1 MKRSFFI
8 FKKRRIMI
16 QRIQSVYL
24 LAVTILMVVCMCSPV
39 GSIIAN
45 TQEISEFGHLCI
57 TFPDG
62 TKDYASWALFAIL
75 LVVAILSFGTIFLF
89 KKRMLQIRL
98 TIFSS
103 VMLIGYYLTLIA
115 MIFMLADDTSFSA
128 SWAICLPFV
137 AIVLNWLA
145 IRGIG
150 ADEALVK
157 AYDRLR

>member
-1 MKRSFFI
+1 
-8 FKKRRIMI
+8 MI

-24 LAVTILMVVCMCSPV
+24 LVVTILMVICMCSPI
-39 GSIIAN
+39 GSIITSAN
-45 TQEISEFGHLCI
+45 EISELGNLCI

-62 TKDYASWALFAIL
+62 TKDYSPWALFVIL
-75 LVVAILSFGTIFLF
+75 LVVAALSFVTIFLF

-103 VMLIGYYLTLIA
+103 VVLIGYYMALVAYL
-115 MIFMLADDTSFSA
+115 FMLAEDTTFSA
-128 SWAICLPFV
+128 SWTICLPF
-137 AIVLNWLA
+137 AALILNWLA

-157 AYDRLR
+157 AYARLR

>member
-1 MKRSFFI
+1 
-8 FKKRRIMI
+8 MI

-24 LAVTILMVVCMCSPV
+24 LVVTILMIICMCNPV
-39 GSIIAN
+39 GSIIASTN
-45 TQEISEFGHLCI
+45 EISEFGNLCI
-57 TFPDG
+57 TLPDG
-62 TKDYASWALFAIL
+62 TKDYAPWALFAIL
-75 LVVAILSFGTIFLF
+75 MVVAILSFVTIFLF

-103 VMLIGYYLTLIA
+103 IMLIGYYLALVA
-115 MIFMLADDTSFSA
+115 LALMLAEGTSFTP
-128 SWAICLPFV
+128 SWIICLPFV

-150 ADEALVK
+150 ADEAFVK

>member
-1 MKRSFFI
+1 
-8 FKKRRIMI
+8 MI

-24 LAVTILMVVCMCSPV
+24 LAVSILMIICLCNPV
-39 GSIIAN
+39 GSIIAADN
-45 TQEISEFGHLCI
+45 QISEFNNLFI
-57 TFPDG
+57 TMPDG
-62 TKDYASWALFAIL
+62 SKVYDPWALFTIL
-75 LVVAILSFGTIFLF
+75 LIITLISFITIFLF

-103 VMLIGYYLTLIA
+103 VMLIGYYLALVA
-115 MIFMLADDTSFSA
+115 YIFMLAEETTFSA
-128 SWAICLPFV
+128 SWTVCLPFV
-137 AIVLNWLA
+137 AIILNWLA

>member
-1 MKRSFFI
+1 
-8 FKKRRIMI
+8 MI

-24 LAVTILMVVCMCSPV
+24 LVVTILMIICMCNPV
-39 GSIIAN
+39 GSIIASTN
-45 TQEISEFGHLCI
+45 EISEFGNLCI
-57 TFPDG
+57 TLPDG
-62 TKDYASWALFAIL
+62 TKDYAPWALFAIL
-75 LVVAILSFGTIFLF
+75 MVVAILSFVTIFLF

-103 VMLIGYYLTLIA
+103 IMLIGYYLALVA
-115 MIFMLADDTSFSA
+115 LALMLAEGTSFTP
-128 SWAICLPFV
+128 SWIICLPFV

>member
-1 MKRSFFI
+1 
-8 FKKRRIMI
+8 MI

-24 LAVTILMVVCMCSPV
+24 LVVTILMIICMCNPV
-39 GSIIAN
+39 GSIIASTN
-45 TQEISEFGHLCI
+45 EISEFGNLCI
-57 TFPDG
+57 TLPDG
-62 TKDYASWALFAIL
+62 TKDYAPWALFAIL
-75 LVVAILSFGTIFLF
+75 IVVAILSFVTIFLF

-103 VMLIGYYLTLIA
+103 IMLIGYYLALVA
-115 MIFMLADDTSFSA
+115 LALMLAEGTSFTP
-128 SWAICLPFV
+128 SWTICLPFV

>member
-1 MKRSFFI
+1 
-8 FKKRRIMI
+8 MI

-24 LAVTILMVVCMCSPV
+24 LVVTILMIICMCNPV
-39 GSIIAN
+39 GSIIASTN
-45 TQEISEFGHLCI
+45 EISEFGNLCI
-57 TFPDG
+57 TLPDG
-62 TKDYASWALFAIL
+62 TKDYAPWALFAIL
-75 LVVAILSFGTIFLF
+75 MVVAILSFVTIFLF

-103 VMLIGYYLTLIA
+103 IMLIGYYLVLVA
-115 MIFMLADDTSFSA
+115 LALMLAEGTSFTP
-128 SWAICLPFV
+128 SWIICLPFV

>member
-1 MKRSFFI
+1 
-8 FKKRRIMI
+8 MI

-24 LAVTILMVVCMCSPV
+24 LAVTILMIICMCTPV
-39 GSIIAN
+39 GSIIAG
-45 TQEISEFGHLCI
+45 TQEISEFGNLFI
-57 TFPDG
+57 TLPDG
-62 TKDYASWALFAIL
+62 TKDFAPWALFVIL

-103 VMLIGYYLTLIA
+103 VVLIGYYLALVA
-115 MIFMLADDTSFSA
+115 YIFMLAEDTSFTP
-128 SWAICLPFV
+128 SWTVCLPLV
-137 AIVLNWLA
+137 AIILNWLA

>member
-1 MKRSFFI
+1 
-8 FKKRRIMI
+8 MI

-24 LAVTILMVVCMCSPV
+24 LVVTILMVICMCSPV
-39 GSIIAN
+39 GSIITNAN
-45 TQEISEFGHLCI
+45 EISELGNLCI

-62 TKDYASWALFAIL
+62 TKDYTPWALFVIL
-75 LVVAILSFGTIFLF
+75 LVVAALSFVTIFLF

-103 VMLIGYYLTLIA
+103 VVLIGYYLALVA
-115 MIFMLADDTSFSA
+115 YLFMLAEDTTFSA
-128 SWAICLPFV
+128 SWTICLPF
-137 AIVLNWLA
+137 AALILNWLA

>member
-1 MKRSFFI
+1 
-8 FKKRRIMI
+8 MI

-24 LAVTILMVVCMCSPV
+24 LVVTILTVVCMCNPI
-39 GSIIAN
+39 GSIIASTN
-45 TQEISEFGHLCI
+45 EISEFGNLCI
-57 TFPDG
+57 TLPDG
-62 TKDYASWALFAIL
+62 SKDYAPWALFAIL
-75 LVVAILSFGTIFLF
+75 LVVALLSFGTIFLF

-103 VMLIGYYLTLIA
+103 VMLIGYYAALVAYILL
-115 MIFMLADDTSFSA
+115 LAEETTFSA
-128 SWAICLPFV
+128 SWSICLPFV
-137 AIVLNWLA
+137 CIILNWLA

>member
-1 MKRSFFI
+1 
-8 FKKRRIMI
+8 MI

-24 LAVTILMVVCMCSPV
+24 LVITILMIICMCNPV
-39 GSIIAN
+39 GSIIASTN
-45 TQEISEFGHLCI
+45 EISEFGNLCI
-57 TFPDG
+57 TLPDG
-62 TKDYASWALFAIL
+62 TKDYAPWALFAIL
-75 LVVAILSFGTIFLF
+75 MVVAILSFVTIFLF

-103 VMLIGYYLTLIA
+103 IMLIGYYLALVA
-115 MIFMLADDTSFSA
+115 LALMLAEGTSFTP
-128 SWAICLPFV
+128 SWIICLPFV

>member
-1 MKRSFFI
+1 
-8 FKKRRIMI
+8 MI

-24 LAVTILMVVCMCSPV
+24 LAVTILMIICMCSPV
-39 GSIIAN
+39 GSIIAG
-45 TQEISEFGHLCI
+45 TQEISEFGNLFI
-57 TFPDG
+57 TLPDG
-62 TKDYASWALFAIL
+62 TKDFAPWALFVIL

-103 VMLIGYYLTLIA
+103 VVLIGYYMALVA
-115 MIFMLADDTSFSA
+115 YIFMLAEEASFSP
-128 SWAICLPFV
+128 SWTICLPFV
-137 AIVLNWLA
+137 CLILNWLA

>member
-1 MKRSFFI
+1 
-8 FKKRRIMI
+8 MI

-24 LAVTILMVVCMCSPV
+24 LAVAILMIVCMCNPV
-39 GSIIAN
+39 GSIIAADN
-45 TQEISEFGHLCI
+45 QISKFYNLFI
-57 TFPDG
+57 AMPDG
-62 TKDYASWALFAIL
+62 SKTYAPWALFAIL
-75 LVVAILSFGTIFLF
+75 MIIAALAFTTIFLF

-103 VMLIGYYLTLIA
+103 VMLIGYYMALVAYIL
-115 MIFMLADDTSFSA
+115 MLAEDTTFSA
-128 SWAICLPFV
+128 SGTICLPFI
-137 AIVLNWLA
+137 AIILNWLA

>member
-1 MKRSFFI
+1 
-8 FKKRRIMI
+8 MI

-24 LAVTILMVVCMCSPV
+24 LVVSILMVICMCNPI
-39 GSIIAN
+39 GSIITN
-45 TQEISEFGHLCI
+45 TNEISEFGNLFI
-57 TFPDG
+57 TLPDG
-62 TKDYASWALFAIL
+62 TKDYAPWALFAIL
-75 LVVAILSFGTIFLF
+75 LVVAVLAFVTIFLF

-103 VMLIGYYLTLIA
+103 VMLIGYYLALVA
-115 MIFMLADDTSFSA
+115 YIFMLAEDTSFA
-128 SWAICLPFV
+128 PSWTICLPFV
-137 AIVLNWLA
+137 GIILNWLA

>member
-1 MKRSFFI
+1 
-8 FKKRRIMI
+8 MI

-24 LAVTILMVVCMCSPV
+24 LVVTILMIICMCNPV
-39 GSIIAN
+39 GSIIASTN
-45 TQEISEFGHLCI
+45 EISEFGNLCI
-57 TFPDG
+57 TLPDG
-62 TKDYASWALFAIL
+62 SKDYAPWALFAIL
-75 LVVAILSFGTIFLF
+75 MVVAILSFVTIFLF

-103 VMLIGYYLTLIA
+103 IMLIGYYLVLVA
-115 MIFMLADDTSFSA
+115 LALMLAEGTSFTP
-128 SWAICLPFV
+128 SWTICLPFI

>member
-1 MKRSFFI
+1 
-8 FKKRRIMI
+8 MI

-24 LAVTILMVVCMCSPV
+24 LVITILMIICMCNPV
-39 GSIIAN
+39 GSIIASTN
-45 TQEISEFGHLCI
+45 EISEFGNLCI
-57 TFPDG
+57 TLPDG
-62 TKDYASWALFAIL
+62 TKDYAPWALFAIL
-75 LVVAILSFGTIFLF
+75 MVVAILSFVTIFLF

-103 VMLIGYYLTLIA
+103 IMLIGYYLALVA
-115 MIFMLADDTSFSA
+115 LALMLAEGTSFTP
-128 SWAICLPFV
+128 SWTICLPFV

>member
-1 MKRSFFI
+1 
-8 FKKRRIMI
+8 MI

-24 LAVTILMVVCMCSPV
+24 LVVTILIIICLCSPV
-39 GSIIAN
+39 GSYIGSDYSVSALTN
-45 TQEISEFGHLCI
+45 LCL
-57 TFPDG
+57 TMADG
-62 TKDYASWALFAIL
+62 TKDYAPWALFVIL
-75 LVVAILSFGTIFLF
+75 LVVAVLAFGTIFLF

-103 VMLIGYYLTLIA
+103 VVLVGYYLALVA
-115 MIFMLADDTSFSA
+115 YIFMLAENTSFTP
-128 SWAICLPFV
+128 SWTICLPFV
-137 AIVLNWLA
+137 GIILNWLA

>member
-1 MKRSFFI
+1 
-8 FKKRRIMI
+8 MI

-24 LAVTILMVVCMCSPV
+24 LVVTILMVICMCSPI
-39 GSIIAN
+39 GSIITNAN
-45 TQEISEFGHLCI
+45 EISELGNLCI

-62 TKDYASWALFAIL
+62 TKDYSPWALFVIL
-75 LVVAILSFGTIFLF
+75 LVVAALSFVTIFLF

-103 VMLIGYYLTLIA
+103 VVLIGYYMALVAYL
-115 MIFMLADDTSFSA
+115 FMLAEDTTFSA
-128 SWAICLPFV
+128 SWTICLPF
-137 AIVLNWLA
+137 AALILNWLA

>member
-1 MKRSFFI
+1 
-8 FKKRRIMI
+8 MI

-24 LAVTILMVVCMCSPV
+24 LAVTILMIICMCTPV
-39 GSIIAN
+39 GSIIAD
-45 TQEISEFGHLCI
+45 TQEISEFGNLFI
-57 TFPDG
+57 TLPDG
-62 TKDYASWALFAIL
+62 TKDFAPWALFVIL

-103 VMLIGYYLTLIA
+103 VVLIGYYMALVA
-115 MIFMLADDTSFSA
+115 YIFMLADEASFSP
-128 SWAICLPFV
+128 SWTICLPFV
-137 AIVLNWLA
+137 ALILNWLA